1 MDLETLQ
8 TQVEILKTKLELAE
22 LKGQSSTP
30 QNSQWEYKSIRFDY
44 LGRGITQ
51 EFNILDIDGKRVEG
65 WWFSNTHIKT
75 LPDLLQLL
83 GAAGWEMISHVVNQ
97 DLQGNNVTLHY
108 MNFKRLG
115 VSASNELADET
126 LSAAREASAG
136 NRKLFVIA

>member
-22 LKGQSSTP
+22 LKGESAKA

-51 EFNILDIDGKRVEG
+51 EFNILDIDGKRIEG
-65 WWFSNTHIKT
+65 WWFSDTNVKT

-83 GAAGWEMISHVVNQ
+83 GAAGWELVSHHVNQ
-97 DLQGNNVTLHY
+97 DNQTNNTTLHY
-108 MNFKRLG
+108 MNFKRPG
-115 VSASNELADET
+115 SSASDLANDT
-126 LSAAREASAG
+126 LTAAKQAKTSG
-136 NRKLFVIA
+136 TKLFVVP